1 VGMLDQKLNEVNEE
15 INALVEKM
23 KEVSAKIDEFTDFRN
38 KLRDRIVFLEG
49 KKEILLQLLQEQ
61 DEQKDTN
68 KGESSE

>member
-1 VGMLDQKLNEVNEE
+1 MLDQKLNEVNEE
-15 INALVEKM
+15 INTLVEKM

-49 KKEILLQLLQEQ
+49 KKEILLQLLQEK

-68 KGESSE
+68 KGELSE

>member
-1 VGMLDQKLNEVNEE
+1 MLDQKLNEVNEE

-49 KKEILLQLLQEQ
+49 KKEILLQLLQEK

-68 KGESSE
+68 KGELSE

>member
-49 KKEILLQLLQEQ
+49 
-61 DEQKDTN
+61 QKDTN

>member
-1 VGMLDQKLNEVNEE
+1 MLDQKLNEVNEE
-15 INALVEKM
+15 INALVEKI

-49 KKEILLQLLQEQ
+49 KKEILLQLLQEK

-68 KGESSE
+68 KGELSE